1 MQKAIF
7 ISFFLLLLQLPSQ
20 AVAQPILQDQ
30 ANEINRVIDGYY
42 DAWNQHDT
50 KKMAEFYA
58 ADGDLRTPWNE
69 IGKNR
74 KEIEAIYASEH
85 VKQMKNAHIDKSVN
99 SIRMINPNLA
109 FVDVESTIKGMQASD
124 EKQYSPLHHHVIFL
138 LIEREGKWQILIGR
152 PF

>member
-74 KEIEAIYASEH
+74 KERSDLCVRTCQA
-85 VKQMKNAHIDKSVN
+85 MKNAHIDKSVN

-109 FVDVESTIKGMQASD
+109 FVDVESSIKGMQASD